1 MGEKR
6 ELTWIRSALFVPGN
20 RPNRIDKAVATA
32 ADVVII
38 DLEDAVPLSHK
49 IQARAI
55 AREKVSGV
63 KNKKIIVRVN
73 ALNTK
78 FAADDFSEV
87 VAAGLYGI
95 MVPKVETPDDIR
107 EVDSIVLETEEK
119 IGIEPGSVFILPL
132 IESARGVEN
141 AFAIASEKT
150 ESHRGFTLCFGAAD
164 FALDMGI
171 NITRSGQELIYPR
184 ARLAVA
190 CRAAGLA
197 PPIDTPFMIDL
208 KDRKALE
215 ADILRAVRL
224 GFQGKLCIHPNQV
237 EICNQLFSPTAEEI
251 AQARKVI
258 EAFDKAQAEG
268 VAAIQ
273 LDGKFLDPPVVER
286 ARRILKLAEQNGSS
300 IRNDKNGRI
309 H

>member
-6 ELTWIRSALFVPGN
+6 EFAWIRSALFVPGD
-20 RPNRIDKAVATA
+20 RLDRIDKAVATA
-32 ADVVII
+32 ADAVII
-38 DLEDAVPLSHK
+38 DLEDAVAPSHK

-55 AREKVSGV
+55 AGKKVAGG
-63 KNKKIIVRVN
+63 KDKKILVRVN
-73 ALNTK
+73 ALNTE

-87 VAAGLYGI
+87 IAAGLDGI
-95 MVPKVETPDDIR
+95 MVPKVETPGDIR
-107 EVDSIVLETEEK
+107 QIDAIVLETEK
-119 IGIEPGSVFILPL
+119 KRGLEPGSVFILPL

-150 ESHRGFTLCFGAAD
+150 ESQRGFTLSFGAAD

-258 EAFDKAQAEG
+258 ETFDRAQAEG

-273 LDGKFLDPPVVER
+273 LNGKFLDPPVVER
-286 ARRILKLAEQNGSS
+286 ARRILKLAEAKLQPH
-300 IRNDKNGRI
+300 KV
-309 H
+309 